1 MQAHTDKQLDTENV
15 SDDPYQL
22 NPNFQEMPR
31 ESTGPDFRGN
41 YSIEN
46 QSHASP
52 LRKSR
57 AQGNT
62 QTYLIKTKRIL
73 GQACA

>member
-22 NPNFQEMPR
+22 NPNFQEMPK
-31 ESTGPDFRGN
+31 ESTGSDLNGN

-52 LRKSR
+52 PRKDH

-62 QTYLIKTKRIL
+62 QTCLIKTKRIL
-73 GQACA
+73 SQVCV